1 MAATLHTLRRK
12 GLIVF
17 SGADAQAFL
26 QGQLSCDVAAVAGGK
41 SSYGSYCTPQ
51 GRMLASFLLWRAGDD
66 YFMQLPVALC
76 APIQKRLSMYVLRAK
91 AKATPA
97 SDDYAQF
104 GIAGDDAVRLIA
116 SAFGEAPATAHDV
129 KRTDDAT
136 VIRLP
141 GDRFQLIVP
150 TAGASRIRDALIQS
164 GASETDEAAWE
175 RLDIRAGIPWILPA
189 TQEQF
194 IPQMVNL
201 DLIGGVSFSKG
212 CYPGQEIVARAHYR
226 GQVKQRMH
234 LVHIDA
240 EAEVQPGDSVY
251 SAYMGSQSSGAIVNA
266 APAPRGGYDALAV
279 IQTGSVESGDVHWRA
294 LDGPPLEFMSRN
306 ASLTRY

>member
-1 MAATLHTLRRK
+1 
-12 GLIVF
+12 
-17 SGADAQAFL
+17 
-26 QGQLSCDVAAVAGGK
+26 
-41 SSYGSYCTPQ
+41 
-51 GRMLASFLLWRAGDD
+51 
-66 YFMQLPVALC
+66 
-76 APIQKRLSMYVLRAK
+76 MYVLRAK

-129 KRTDDAT
+129 KRTDEAT

-164 GASETDEAAWE
+164 GASEADEAAWE

-234 LVHIDA
+234 LVHIDTDG
-240 EAEVQPGDSVY
+240 EVQPGDSVY

-306 ASLTRY
+306 ASLTRN

>member
-51 GRMLASFLLWRAGDD
+51 GRILASFLLWRAGDE
-66 YFMQLPVALC
+66 YFMQLPAVLC
-76 APIQKRLSMYVLRAK
+76 EPMQKRLSMYVLRAK
-91 AKATPA
+91 AKATLA
-97 SDDYAQF
+97 SDAYAQF
-104 GIAGDDAVRLIA
+104 GIAGDDATRVIA
-116 SAFGEAPATAHDV
+116 ALFADAPAASHEVMRADG
-129 KRTDDAT
+129 AT

-141 GDRFQLIVP
+141 GDRFLVIAP
-150 TAGASRIRDALIQS
+150 TVAAAHVRDALVKS
-164 GASETDEAAWE
+164 GASEADEAAWE
-175 RLDIRAGIPWILPA
+175 RLDIRAGVPWITPA

-240 EAEVQPGDSVY
+240 DTAVQPGDSIY

-294 LDGPPLEFMSRN
+294 LDGPRLEFLPRD
-306 ASLTRY
+306 ASVTRD